1 MTPVSN
7 HFFLKNSCIAN
18 SFDSPS
24 DERTIRIVRD
34 NLSELRNYRSE
45 FDFIDRAIKR
55 IPDNEVLGLNAIE
68 HLKNFYHRITVKAID
83 PSPVITCVEEV
94 EELEQQLNECDQFLG
109 MLWAALPVDNKPY
122 LGTIEQI
129 REWFEDEK
137 KQPLLDTV
145 TVVKLVDC
153 GITRISKELFKLRN
167 LESLDI
173 SANYLTSLPSSFG
186 QFKKLQVL
194 KAKANYLKEL
204 PKEIGQCTSLRV
216 LKVSENQIAKLP
228 EELKYLTLLQQFHIA
243 DNELTLSPEDLE
255 RLELCNW
262 KQLQQVDLSEN
273 LLENVTIGFIKRLW
287 PSAVKIDL

>member
-1 MTPVSN
+1 MTPLSN
-7 HFFLKNSCIAN
+7 HFFLRNSCIAN
-18 SFDSPS
+18 SFDSPN
-24 DERTIRIVRD
+24 DERTVRIVRD
-34 NLSELRNYRSE
+34 NLRKLRNYTSE
-45 FDFIDRAIKR
+45 FECINHAIKQ

-68 HLKNFYHRITVKAID
+68 HLKNFHHRLTVKAIY
-83 PSPVITCVEEV
+83 PSSVTCVQAV
-94 EELEQQLNECDQFLG
+94 EELEQQLNEYDQFLG
-109 MLWAALPVDNKPY
+109 MLWAALPVDDKPY

-129 REWFEDEK
+129 REWFEDEE
-137 KQPLLDTV
+137 KQPLLDSV
-145 TVVKLVDC
+145 TVLNLVDC
-153 GITRISKELFKLRN
+153 GIARISKELFKLRN

-173 SANYLTSLPSSFG
+173 SANYLTSLPPSIG

-194 KAKANYLKEL
+194 IAEANYLKEL

-228 EELKYLTLLQQFHIA
+228 EELKYLTLLQQLHIA
-243 DNELTLSPEDLE
+243 DNELTLSSEDLE

-273 LLENVTIGFIKRLW
+273 LLENVTIEFIKRLW